1 MLGRRS
7 LDPELIQPVPD
18 LPRLCRQL
26 KARSEAAMGEQGP
39 PAGPVPPREE
49 PPRRLLREFFVP
61 TEYDRGVGSVGP
73 LVGAHQYEI
82 KASTINM
89 LPSFHGLASEDPYR
103 HLDEFLD
110 VCATVKIHN
119 VEDSALRLRL
129 FPFSLKEKAR
139 DWLKSLPPSVSIAT
153 WEDLQREFLK
163 KYFPISKT
171 NHYRRAISTFAALE
185 GESFHQAWERMKDL
199 LRKCPHHQFP
209 RWQVLQGF
217 YDGLT
222 EAHKQVIDSS
232 CGGSLMMKSEDDA
245 WVLYDTL
252 SENSLHNTGPTI
264 LRHQA
269 ARKGVSEIGSGT
281 QAESKLDSLSR
292 KMDQLLTSRGG
303 AGYGQPVCSLCDS
316 IGHVTDDC
324 PISRIDASSGQ
335 VVNAAQGY
343 SRPYDQ
349 YSSTYNPGW
358 RNHPNFGWRN
368 TGYQSQNQSVAPPQR
383 QIEYPPRQ
391 QIEYPQNNRQIVP
404 ASSSTL
410 EDRLM
415 RVCEDIRASN
425 EKAHYMFRQELGSH
439 SQTLAR
445 YDQVLGSHS
454 QSLQKL
460 EQQMGQLAEALGQ
473 RRVEGS
479 LPSQPLGNPKGKG
492 PVFVVDEA
500 SHIDQ
505 YDVSALRSGR
515 DYQPQHQEQPPQL
528 EQPSTSQTRGA
539 ASAPDTYASSCSS

>member
-61 TEYDRGVGSVGP
+61 IEYDRGVGSVGP

-89 LPSFHGLASEDPYR
+89 LPSFYGLASEDPYR

-281 QAESKLDSLSR
+281 QSESKLDSLSR

-324 PISRIDASSGQ
+324 PISIIDASSGQ

-343 SRPYDQ
+343 SRPYDP

-383 QIEYPPRQ
+383 QIEYQSRQ

-460 EQQMGQLAEALGQ
+460 EQQMGQLAEALGS

-505 YDVSALRSGR
+505 YDVAALRSGR

-539 ASAPDTYASSCSS
+539 ASAPDTYASSRSS